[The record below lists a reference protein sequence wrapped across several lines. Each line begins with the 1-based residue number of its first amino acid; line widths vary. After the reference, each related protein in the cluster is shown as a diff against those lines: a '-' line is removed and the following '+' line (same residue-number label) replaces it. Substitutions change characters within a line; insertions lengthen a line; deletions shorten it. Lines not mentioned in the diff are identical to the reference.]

1 MSKVGVGGLVC
12 SIIGLV
18 LLIVNMFLPFLLIAL
33 ALAGGSAFVAILM
46 AAFEFAGLGLGIL
59 GLILGIVG
67 AAKDDKRAPGIVGIV
82 FGAIDIVISLLFLG
96 LIQMMGG

>member
-18 LLIVNMFLPFLLIAL
+18 LLVLMAFTPVLFIAIALLGGAELIA
-33 ALAGGSAFVAILM
+33 ALMFAFQFGGLI
-46 AAFEFAGLGLGIL
+46 LGIL

-67 AAKDDKRAPGIVGIV
+67 AAKDEKKAPGIVGIV
-82 FGAIDIVISLLFLG
+82 FGSIDLVLSLLFLG
-96 LIQMMGG
+96 IFAVV